1 MSMWHYMVATYR
13 LEVPSVTPITY
24 MIWLPHLHTGSAIT
38 APSLTVFWFL
48 VGGWDE
54 VDETVHDSVS
64 LEEWSAF
71 FAKLKED
78 KGEGLHR
85 KVGGR
90 SCHSS

>member
-1 MSMWHYMVATYR
+1 MAATYTQVV
-13 LEVPSVTPITY
+13 LSVTSYRIY
-24 MIWLPHLHTGSAIT
+24 TGSAIA
-38 APSLTVFWFL
+38 APSLTVFWLL

-90 SCHSS
+90 SFHSS